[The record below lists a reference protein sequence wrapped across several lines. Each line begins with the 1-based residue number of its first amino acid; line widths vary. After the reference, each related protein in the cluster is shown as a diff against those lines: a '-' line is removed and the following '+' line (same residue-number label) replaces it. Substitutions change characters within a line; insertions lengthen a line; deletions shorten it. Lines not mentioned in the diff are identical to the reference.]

1 MKEIVL
7 AHKAERDQ
15 ALAGTYVP
23 REGLDTA
30 RQSMENDLVKVILG
44 PRRAGKSVFSIQ
56 LLQGIDFAYLNFDD
70 ERLLKVTD
78 YDEFIKA
85 IRQVYGETRH
95 FLFDEIQNLK
105 DWELFINRLQRQ
117 GFHVV
122 ITGSNAHLLSRELS
136 THLTGRFLQF
146 QIFPFSFKEFLKAR
160 DFSIDDTLEL
170 KERQGLLLGHLDE
183 YIDKGGFPEIV
194 VKRVEPKAY
203 LTTLFESV
211 LFKDIAKRYNVRYS
225 KKLYDLGYYLITN
238 HSSEF
243 TGTRLKNILGFR
255 SVHTVENYVKYLSEA
270 FLMFAVDR
278 FSFKVKEQLR
288 SPKKIYSYDTGM
300 ARSVKFAITHDA
312 GRFAENVV
320 AIELLRRDI
329 EPYAYKTANGKEV
342 DFVVKKGND
351 IVELIQVSYDISDYT
366 TKKRELSAIIRAGE
380 ELKCNRLTV
389 ITWDHEG
396 VEIVADKQVSLVPLW
411 RWLLGADQKTN

>member
-1 MKEIVL
+1 MTG
-7 AHKAERDQ
+7 A
-15 ALAGTYVP
+15 YVP

-30 RQSMENDLVKVILG
+30 RRSMENDLVKVILG

-70 ERLLKVTD
+70 ERLLKTAD
-78 YDEFIKA
+78 YDDFIKG
-85 IRQVYGETRH
+85 IKEVYGETRH
-95 FLFDEIQNLK
+95 LLFDEIQNLK

-117 GFHVV
+117 GFHIV

-136 THLTGRFLQF
+136 THLTGRFIQF
-146 QIFPFSFKEFLKAR
+146 QILPFSFKEFLQAKSFQVDA
-160 DFSIDDTLEL
+160 TLGL
-170 KERQGLLLGHLDE
+170 KERQGLLLNLLDE

-194 VKRVEPKAY
+194 VKHVEPKSY
-203 LTTLFESV
+203 LTTLFESI

-243 TGTRLKNILGFR
+243 THTRLKKILDFR
-255 SVHTVENYVKYLSEA
+255 SVHTVENYVNYLSEA

-278 FSFKVKEQLR
+278 FSFKLKEQLK

-300 ARSVKFAITHDA
+300 AKSVKFAVTADT
-312 GRFAENVV
+312 GKLMENIV
-320 AIELLRRDI
+320 AVEFLRRGI
-329 EPYAYKTANGKEV
+329 EPYAYRTANNKEV
-342 DFVVKKGND
+342 DFIAKKGTD

-366 TKKRELSAIIRAGE
+366 TRKRELSAIIKAGQ
-380 ELKCNRLTV
+380 ELNCNNLTV
-389 ITWDHEG
+389 ITWDKEG
-396 VEIVADKQVSLVPLW
+396 EEVMKDHKVSFLPLW
-411 RWLLGADQKTN
+411 KWLLR